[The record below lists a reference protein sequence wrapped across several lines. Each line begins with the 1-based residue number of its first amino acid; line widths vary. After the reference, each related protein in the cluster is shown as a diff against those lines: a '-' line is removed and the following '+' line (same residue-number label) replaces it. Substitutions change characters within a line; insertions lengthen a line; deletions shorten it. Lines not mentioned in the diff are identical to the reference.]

1 MKTDTLFYRLFQT
14 DPSLALELA
23 GLAVPS
29 PGRYRFG
36 SHEIKQTRFYQQA
49 VSEGRQEGI
58 EEGIE
63 KGMEKGME
71 KGRVEGEATL
81 LLRLLE
87 RRFGPLP
94 AAIRQRIAAANAE
107 TLLAWGERVLDAR
120 SLDEVWG
127 H

>member
-1 MKTDTLFYRLFQT
+1 MKTDTLFYRLFQA

-23 GLAVPS
+23 GLTVPM
-29 PGRYRFG
+29 PGSYRFC
-36 SHEIKQTRFYQQA
+36 SHEIRFYQQA

-63 KGMEKGME
+63 KGMEKD
-71 KGRVEGEATL
+71 RVEGEATL

-94 AAIRQRIAAANAE
+94 AAIRQRVAAADAE
-107 TLLAWGERVLDAR
+107 TLLAWGERVLDAD